1 MRRLKIRENKRC
13 IFLFI
18 RLKWIISRS
27 YIHMVDYGKV
37 FRTVVS
43 KGKTSLFLKCVLF
56 HMERLSNPPVWRF
69 LDAIYCICRFSG
81 TDSSQQV
88 GLICPRFGKGSFC
101 LRFPG
106 VTNMFDLR
114 NPFKFEP
121 ELASYKTLPHTKTT
135 PLISIWVA
143 TANQKDKIP
152 HCIII
157 PKRKRQVGQQVDPL
171 FRFT

>member
-1 MRRLKIRENKRC
+1 
-13 IFLFI
+13 
-18 RLKWIISRS
+18 
-27 YIHMVDYGKV
+27 MVDYGKV

-121 ELASYKTLPHTKTT
+121 ELASYKNPSPHKNNNLSSNRQPKRQNSPLHHHPQKKTT
-135 PLISIWVA
+135 SWTVS
-143 TANQKDKIP
+143 
-152 HCIII
+152 
-157 PKRKRQVGQQVDPL
+157 
-171 FRFT
+171 